1 MNYSVGVPMSTWRVA
16 RVAAILTLTFI
27 CLSCGD
33 TFRPVAVPITP
44 PQPDPS
50 SLHYALVVTVNGADN
65 QGASSRIDVSGDT
78 NVGIAKLG
86 LTPVHAALLPN
97 GARVYLA
104 NNLEDTVSAYN
115 PSGATGTNA
124 IPVTTVSLAPP
135 SPNCTACPVFVH
147 TTQNDTVYVANFA
160 SNTVSAISTAN
171 NVVTNTIP
179 VGLNPVALAETPN
192 GNKLYAVSRGNSSV
206 TSINTIDKTV
216 AKAIT
221 DASIASPVWAVA
233 RADSNRV
240 YVLSA
245 GSGKVS
251 AIDTFADAVIASVSV
266 GVGGNFMLYDKTL
279 NRLYVTNPSAAS
291 LSVIDASSDALT
303 VLKTISFAASAAP
316 DAPCPSGCTPAS
328 VAALPDGSRV
338 YVASYQ
344 VNALTCSQPLTDTP
358 PCITS
363 QVTVI
368 KASDNTFIKSIAIT
382 LPDTAPTA
390 PAHSI
395 KPDTAKLAVCDA
407 ATFRLVAVAAA
418 DSSRVYVSYCDAGS
432 TAIVRTT
439 PDTSPGSEN
448 PGDFLVL
455 DLPAPV
461 SSSPPPAP
469 GMQPPP
475 QNPVFVLAGP

>member
-1 MNYSVGVPMSTWRVA
+1 MSIWRVA
-16 RVAAILTLTFI
+16 RVAAILMLTFV

-44 PQPDPS
+44 PPPDPS

-65 QGASSRIDVSGDT
+65 PGASSRIDVSGDT

-97 GARVYLA
+97 GARVYLV

-135 SPNCTACPVFVH
+135 GTNCTACPVFVH

-160 SNTVSAISTAN
+160 NNTVSAISTAN
-171 NVVTNTIP
+171 NVVTDTIP
-179 VGLNPVALAETPN
+179 VGLNPVALAETRN
-192 GNKLYAVSRGNSSV
+192 GNKLYAVNQGSSSV

-216 AKAIT
+216 GKVIT

-245 GSGKVS
+245 GGGGQVS
-251 AIDTFADAVIASVSV
+251 AIDTFADAVIASVA
-266 GVGGNFMLYDKTL
+266 VGGGANFMLYDKTL
-279 NRLYVTNPSAAS
+279 NRLYVTNPTAAT
-291 LSVIDASSDALT
+291 LTVIDISSDALT

-344 VNALTCSQPLTDTP
+344 INAVTCAQPLTDTP

-363 QVTVI
+363 QVAVI
-368 KASDNTFIKSIAIT
+368 KASDNTFVKSIAIT

-390 PAHSI
+390 PAHSV
-395 KPDTAKLAVCDA
+395 KPDTPKLAVCDPP
-407 ATFRLVAVAAA
+407 TTRFRLFAVAAA
-418 DSSRVYVSYCDAGS
+418 DSSRVYVAYCDAGS

-461 SSSPPPAP
+461 SSSPPPGP